1 MKTIG
6 KSAVTLGIV
15 AFLSAFLL
23 SHVMKLTY
31 PEIVKQEKEKQK
43 NALAMVLPGFEV
55 GEKQTEKIN
64 GKEIEY
70 WIGKKKAGT
79 KNEKGEDIFTRGIAY
94 ITSKSGYSGDVV
106 SMVGVD
112 ESGKI
117 LGISIMEQLETPG
130 LGARCIEIASKL
142 TFVGFLV
149 GREVKDEPTKPWFQE
164 QYRGLNLFKKITILK
179 MGDWNEGMRDELLK
193 RNSISAITGATIT
206 SRAVTRSL
214 ENGIPIL
221 KKVLGKETPAKEEK

>member
-1 MKTIG
+1 MK
-6 KSAVTLGIV
+6 A
-15 AFLSAFLL
+15 
-23 SHVMKLTY
+23 TY

-64 GKEIEY
+64 GQEIPY
-70 WIGKKKAGT
+70 WVGEKKAGT
-79 KNEKGEDIFTRGIAY
+79 EDQKGEDVVTRGVAY
-94 ITSKSGYSGDVV
+94 ITSKPGYSGDVV

-117 LGISIMEQLETPG
+117 LGISILEQLETPG

-142 TFVGFLV
+142 TFLGFLM
-149 GREVKDEPTKPWFQE
+149 GKEVKDEPTTPWFQE
-164 QYRGLNLFKKITILK
+164 QYRGLNVFKKMKILK

-193 RNSISAITGATIT
+193 LNSISAITGATIT
-206 SRAVTRSL
+206 SRVVTRSL

-221 KKVLGKETPAKEEK
+221 KKVFQKETEVKEEK

>member
-6 KSAVTLGIV
+6 KSAITLGVV
-15 AFLSAFLL
+15 AFLSAFFL
-23 SHVMKLTY
+23 SHVMKATY
-31 PEIVKQEKEKQK
+31 PEIIKQEKEKQK

-55 GEKQTEKIN
+55 GKKQTEKIN
-64 GKEIEY
+64 GKEIVY
-70 WIGKKKAGT
+70 WVGVKKADT
-79 KNEKGEDIFTRGIAY
+79 KDGKEDISTRGVAY

-142 TFVGFLV
+142 TFVGFLM
-149 GREVKDEPTKPWFQE
+149 GREVKDEPTTAWFQE
-164 QYRGLNLFKKITILK
+164 QYKGLNVLKKIKILK
-179 MGDWNEGMRDELLK
+179 KGDWNAGMRDELLK
-193 RNSISAITGATIT
+193 LNSISAITGATIT
-206 SRAVTRSL
+206 SRTVTRSL

-221 KKVLGKETPAKEEK
+221 KKVFKNETAVKEEK